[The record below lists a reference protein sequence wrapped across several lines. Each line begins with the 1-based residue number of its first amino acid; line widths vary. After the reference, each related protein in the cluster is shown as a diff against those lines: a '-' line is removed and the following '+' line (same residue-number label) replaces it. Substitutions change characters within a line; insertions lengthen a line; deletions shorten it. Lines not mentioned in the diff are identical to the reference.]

1 MTLRISKQYQ
11 CKSRG
16 MAVGPANSY
25 KIVLEY
31 KLLEKLGKQ
40 SKVNLLLNLDK
51 CWEREKNHYANPKGK

>member
-1 MTLRISKQYQ
+1 MTLQISKQYQ
-11 CKSRG
+11 GKPKG
-16 MAVGPANSY
+16 IDVGSASSY

-51 CWEREKNHYANPKGK
+51 CWEREKKSLCKS

>member
-1 MTLRISKQYQ
+1 MTLQISKQYQ
-11 CKSRG
+11 GKPKG
-16 MAVGPANSY
+16 IDVGSASSY

-51 CWEREKNHYANPKGK
+51 C